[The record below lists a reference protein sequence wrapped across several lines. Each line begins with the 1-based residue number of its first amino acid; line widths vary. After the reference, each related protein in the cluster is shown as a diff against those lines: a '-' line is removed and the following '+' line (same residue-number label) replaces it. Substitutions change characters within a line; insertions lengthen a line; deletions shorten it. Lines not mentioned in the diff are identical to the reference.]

1 MYADKH
7 QSLYKLALSFF
18 MEVGRHV
25 QNIQKKLIIFLQ
37 FIKKKEE
44 TAFVFYCDVKHLHI
58 LRGSSHVCCYLFLSV
73 TIFSIITTLF
83 DVVSCIFKLK
93 DFNWPNSLMSRPII
107 KLVQ

>member
-1 MYADKH
+1 MHSDKH

-18 MEVGRHV
+18 VEVGKHV

-44 TAFVFYCDVKHLHI
+44 TAFVFYCEAKHSHI

-73 TIFSIITTLF
+73 TIFSMITTLF

-93 DFNWPNSLMSRPII
+93 DFNWPNSLMPHPII
-107 KLVQ
+107 KLGQ

>member
-1 MYADKH
+1 MHSDKH

-18 MEVGRHV
+18 VEVGKHV

-44 TAFVFYCDVKHLHI
+44 TAFVFYCEAKHSHI

-73 TIFSIITTLF
+73 TIFSMITTLF

-93 DFNWPNSLMSRPII
+93 YFNWPNSLMLHPII
-107 KLVQ
+107 KLGQ

>member
-1 MYADKH
+1 MHSDKH

-18 MEVGRHV
+18 VEVGKHV

-44 TAFVFYCDVKHLHI
+44 TAFVFYCEAKHSHI

-73 TIFSIITTLF
+73 TIFSMITTLF

-93 DFNWPNSLMSRPII
+93 DFKCCNSFMLYPFI
-107 KLVQ
+107 KLGH

>member
-1 MYADKH
+1 MNSDKH

-18 MEVGRHV
+18 VEVGKHV

-44 TAFVFYCDVKHLHI
+44 TAFVFYCEAKHSHI

-73 TIFSIITTLF
+73 TIFSMIATPF

-93 DFNWPNSLMSRPII
+93 DFNWSNSLMPHPII
-107 KLVQ
+107 KLGQ